1 MKFSQNLL
9 ILSFWRNLLLFLQG
23 GLAHLY
29 FTLISKL
36 HLAELSWSDPETIFT
51 NIWWFKWRFCN
62 VFLKRKFVIQI
73 VNNAQMNLEV
83 SLLDF
88 MTDLKK
94 LTKVSDNKRTEYN
107 KDNVHHIF
115 KRHLLNLCFQLIVA
129 HSSCAYS
136 VKRTLNLQT

>member
-1 MKFSQNLL
+1 
-9 ILSFWRNLLLFLQG
+9 
-23 GLAHLY
+23 
-29 FTLISKL
+29 
-36 HLAELSWSDPETIFT
+36 
-51 NIWWFKWRFCN
+51 
-62 VFLKRKFVIQI
+62 
-73 VNNAQMNLEV
+73 MNLEV

-94 LTKVSDNKRTEYN
+94 NLPTSLDNKRTEYN